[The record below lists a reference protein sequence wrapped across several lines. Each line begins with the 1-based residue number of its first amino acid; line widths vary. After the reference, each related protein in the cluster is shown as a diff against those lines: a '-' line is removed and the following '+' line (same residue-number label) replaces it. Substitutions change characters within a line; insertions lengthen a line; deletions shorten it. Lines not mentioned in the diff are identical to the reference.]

1 MPANSQPWLVQGS
14 LALATLGIAVA
25 SLCFGQYP
33 LSLSAVGHTLVHLP
47 PGEGVIGQIVWSV
60 RLPRVVMALLAGGA
74 LGLCGATLQGVFQN
88 PLVDP
93 HIIGVTAGSAFGG
106 TLAILLG
113 VGSLLMMASTFFFGL
128 VALGLIYALAALQGR
143 DSTLGLILSGIILSG
158 FFAALVSLMQYLADS
173 EETLP
178 NIVFWLLGS
187 FATASWHKVLLMS
200 LPLAVAAGALWKLRW
215 RINLLAL
222 EERDARSLGVPVAAL
237 RRGVLVC
244 CADAG
249 GGRSGAY
256 ADPGGDPDRDHH
268 RPARGAAVYR
278 VAGAIPTPEYDPMNS
293 SLSLQALRYG
303 HRQPLFAPLT
313 LACRP
318 GEIWAVLG
326 ANGRGKSTLLDTLT
340 GVLPPLGG
348 EMQCEGG
355 VALVPQSFRPAF
367 RWRVSDVVLMGRA
380 RHVDLFAQ
388 PDEEDARRVEQA
400 LAQLGIAALA
410 EDDFGALSGGQQQLV
425 LIARALVS
433 ASQNILLD
441 EPCSALD
448 LGNQQVVLQLI
459 GDLAH
464 RQARTVLFTT
474 HDPNHAL
481 QVASHTLLLL
491 PEGRWLAGE
500 TADVLSETH
509 LRQAYG
515 LPVRLIRHAASAFP
529 LLAPG
534 FTLRR

>member
-1 MPANSQPWLVQGS
+1 
-14 LALATLGIAVA
+14 
-25 SLCFGQYP
+25 
-33 LSLSAVGHTLVHLP
+33 
-47 PGEGVIGQIVWSV
+47 
-60 RLPRVVMALLAGGA
+60 
-74 LGLCGATLQGVFQN
+74 
-88 PLVDP
+88 
-93 HIIGVTAGSAFGG
+93 
-106 TLAILLG
+106 
-113 VGSLLMMASTFFFGL
+113 
-128 VALGLIYALAALQGR
+128 
-143 DSTLGLILSGIILSG
+143 
-158 FFAALVSLMQYLADS
+158 
-173 EETLP
+173 
-178 NIVFWLLGS
+178 
-187 FATASWHKVLLMS
+187 
-200 LPLAVAAGALWKLRW
+200 
-215 RINLLAL
+215 
-222 EERDARSLGVPVAAL
+222 
-237 RRGVLVC
+237 
-244 CADAG
+244 
-249 GGRSGAY
+249 
-256 ADPGGDPDRDHH
+256 
-268 RPARGAAVYR
+268 
-278 VAGAIPTPEYDPMNS
+278 MNS

-515 LPVRLIRHAASAFP
+515 RPVRLIRMPPPRSLCWRRGLRCVAERHKTRLPEIPLTNVAEDKAIQGQRGGIGPETRQLVIAANIPRRRDGQGTQIVAGGQRGAIVRIADKQIRQILANKPRAGYLSRRHAQ
-529 LLAPG
+529 
-534 FTLRR
+534 

>member
-1 MPANSQPWLVQGS
+1 
-14 LALATLGIAVA
+14 
-25 SLCFGQYP
+25 
-33 LSLSAVGHTLVHLP
+33 
-47 PGEGVIGQIVWSV
+47 
-60 RLPRVVMALLAGGA
+60 
-74 LGLCGATLQGVFQN
+74 
-88 PLVDP
+88 
-93 HIIGVTAGSAFGG
+93 
-106 TLAILLG
+106 
-113 VGSLLMMASTFFFGL
+113 
-128 VALGLIYALAALQGR
+128 
-143 DSTLGLILSGIILSG
+143 
-158 FFAALVSLMQYLADS
+158 MQYLADS

-200 LPLAVAAGALWKLRW
+200 LPPAVAAGALWKLRW

-222 EERDARSLGVPVAAL
+222 GGARCPQSWRSGGRAASRRAGLLRCAGGSPVAVSGSIAWMGLVVPHLARLLVGADHRRLLPTAFWLGAAL
-237 RRGVLVC
+237 MLVVDDL
-244 CADAG
+244 A
-249 GGRSGAY
+249 RTLTR
-256 ADPGGDPDRDHH
+256 GGDPDRDHH

-400 LAQLGIAALA
+400 LAQLGIAAL
-410 EDDFGALSGGQQQLV
+410 
-425 LIARALVS
+425 
-433 ASQNILLD
+433 
-441 EPCSALD
+441 
-448 LGNQQVVLQLI
+448 
-459 GDLAH
+459 
-464 RQARTVLFTT
+464 
-474 HDPNHAL
+474 
-481 QVASHTLLLL
+481 
-491 PEGRWLAGE
+491 GR
-500 TADVLSETH
+500 
-509 LRQAYG
+509 R
-515 LPVRLIRHAASAFP
+515 
-529 LLAPG
+529 
-534 FTLRR
+534 

>member
-1 MPANSQPWLVQGS
+1 
-14 LALATLGIAVA
+14 
-25 SLCFGQYP
+25 
-33 LSLSAVGHTLVHLP
+33 
-47 PGEGVIGQIVWSV
+47 
-60 RLPRVVMALLAGGA
+60 
-74 LGLCGATLQGVFQN
+74 
-88 PLVDP
+88 
-93 HIIGVTAGSAFGG
+93 
-106 TLAILLG
+106 
-113 VGSLLMMASTFFFGL
+113 
-128 VALGLIYALAALQGR
+128 
-143 DSTLGLILSGIILSG
+143 
-158 FFAALVSLMQYLADS
+158 
-173 EETLP
+173 
-178 NIVFWLLGS
+178 
-187 FATASWHKVLLMS
+187 
-200 LPLAVAAGALWKLRW
+200 
-215 RINLLAL
+215 
-222 EERDARSLGVPVAAL
+222 
-237 RRGVLVC
+237 
-244 CADAG
+244 
-249 GGRSGAY
+249 
-256 ADPGGDPDRDHH
+256 
-268 RPARGAAVYR
+268 
-278 VAGAIPTPEYDPMNS
+278 MNS
-293 SLSLQALRYG
+293 SLSLQSLRYG

-515 LPVRLIRHAASAFP
+515 LPVRLIRHAASAFLCWRRGLRCVAERHKTRLPEIP
-529 LLAPG
+529 LTNVAEDKAIQGQRGGIGPETRQLVIAANIPRRRDGQGTQIVAGGQRGAIVRIADKQIRQILANKPRAG
-534 FTLRR
+534 YLARRHAQ

>member
-1 MPANSQPWLVQGS
+1 
-14 LALATLGIAVA
+14 
-25 SLCFGQYP
+25 
-33 LSLSAVGHTLVHLP
+33 
-47 PGEGVIGQIVWSV
+47 
-60 RLPRVVMALLAGGA
+60 
-74 LGLCGATLQGVFQN
+74 
-88 PLVDP
+88 
-93 HIIGVTAGSAFGG
+93 
-106 TLAILLG
+106 
-113 VGSLLMMASTFFFGL
+113 
-128 VALGLIYALAALQGR
+128 
-143 DSTLGLILSGIILSG
+143 
-158 FFAALVSLMQYLADS
+158 
-173 EETLP
+173 
-178 NIVFWLLGS
+178 
-187 FATASWHKVLLMS
+187 
-200 LPLAVAAGALWKLRW
+200 
-215 RINLLAL
+215 
-222 EERDARSLGVPVAAL
+222 
-237 RRGVLVC
+237 
-244 CADAG
+244 
-249 GGRSGAY
+249 
-256 ADPGGDPDRDHH
+256 
-268 RPARGAAVYR
+268 
-278 VAGAIPTPEYDPMNS
+278 MNS

-388 PDEEDARRVEQA
+388 PDEEDTRRVEQA
-400 LAQLGIAALA
+400 LEQLGIAALA

-464 RQARTVLFTT
+464 RQART
-474 HDPNHAL
+474 
-481 QVASHTLLLL
+481 
-491 PEGRWLAGE
+491 
-500 TADVLSETH
+500 
-509 LRQAYG
+509 
-515 LPVRLIRHAASAFP
+515 
-529 LLAPG
+529 
-534 FTLRR
+534 

>member
-1 MPANSQPWLVQGS
+1 
-14 LALATLGIAVA
+14 
-25 SLCFGQYP
+25 
-33 LSLSAVGHTLVHLP
+33 
-47 PGEGVIGQIVWSV
+47 
-60 RLPRVVMALLAGGA
+60 
-74 LGLCGATLQGVFQN
+74 
-88 PLVDP
+88 
-93 HIIGVTAGSAFGG
+93 
-106 TLAILLG
+106 
-113 VGSLLMMASTFFFGL
+113 
-128 VALGLIYALAALQGR
+128 
-143 DSTLGLILSGIILSG
+143 
-158 FFAALVSLMQYLADS
+158 
-173 EETLP
+173 
-178 NIVFWLLGS
+178 
-187 FATASWHKVLLMS
+187 
-200 LPLAVAAGALWKLRW
+200 
-215 RINLLAL
+215 
-222 EERDARSLGVPVAAL
+222 
-237 RRGVLVC
+237 
-244 CADAG
+244 
-249 GGRSGAY
+249 
-256 ADPGGDPDRDHH
+256 
-268 RPARGAAVYR
+268 
-278 VAGAIPTPEYDPMNS
+278 MNS

-534 FTLRR
+534 LRCVAERHKTRLPEIPLANVVEDKAIQGQRGGIGPETRQLVIAANIPRRRDGQGTQIVAGGQRGAIVRIADKQIRQILANKPRAGYLSRRHAQ